1 MKISDYSFGN
11 ITINGETYTKDVI
24 IYPDRIFSLWWRKV
38 KLFLLCVSLRQF
50 EIRTSKLDICRI
62 I

>member
-1 MKISDYSFGN
+1 MKISHYSFGN
-11 ITINGETYTKDVI
+11 ITINGETYTDVNL
-24 IYPDRIFSLWWRKV
+24 S
-38 KLFLLCVSLRQF
+38 LLCGLLRQF